1 MSSTA
6 AVVLGIFRDVG
17 RRFATGGSSGDGLL
31 SSSLRTV
38 VTVGGDPF
46 DCDAFLLLLE
56 DRAPRRRLLRVEVRV
71 GVVVAVAVNVVVRR
85 AIFEPIV
92 THFFPLIR

>member
-1 MSSTA
+1 MIVPIGVGAKHAALLINASS
-6 AVVLGIFRDVG
+6 R
-17 RRFATGGSSGDGLL
+17 SNPSGDGLL